1 MFGYWCLCDLVGH
14 ACCVPCLIG
23 WKRHQNFCQERL
35 DWRWSSTAEQSQA
48 CWSQKG
54 SVHAT
59 VLWVNSCSCDMI
71 YSWILLH
78 SEVPKHIQ
86 THHFQ
91 LNLPSAMLQLH
102 TATTVLC
109 HIFYDACVVKNKCGK
124 KTTPNVTSLLANTPH
139 GSQPTSARGDLYS
152 QKKRK
157 VTQLVLGPCTRN
169 IYQHLFLLLDL

>member
-14 ACCVPCLIG
+14 AACLA
-23 WKRHQNFCQERL
+23 WLAEKRHQNFLSGTVGLTLIEHSGAE
-35 DWRWSSTAEQSQA
+35 SSLL
-48 CWSQKG
+48 QKG

-91 LNLPSAMLQLH
+91 LNLPSAMLQLLQCY
-102 TATTVLC
+102 AT
-109 HIFYDACVVKNKCGK
+109 IFYDACVVKNKCGK